1 MGTTT
6 GARRVGYVKTE
17 FQSSSVTI
25 IHVVRS
31 DDNGFRCDDN
41 GFRCRY
47 TAYPSAKGCY
57 DFQQLGEFREK

>member
-6 GARRVGYVKTE
+6 GARRVGYVKTG

-31 DDNGFRCDDN
+31 DDNGFRCQ
-41 GFRCRY
+41 Y